1 MPLHQGFM
9 STQAQKRRL
18 GHVIAHVLAGEQ
30 SEQRDEHFVVTIV
43 GSGNS
48 AHVCAALFEAN
59 APDKTIIQIL
69 TRRPHIWTE
78 RPIVRFPDGGVQ
90 RGRLHKVSSD
100 PSELVPGSDIVLWT
114 GPVYATKEIF
124 SMLRPHLNVRRTAV
138 GTIFAQGLVHVLAQ
152 REFGPNARFFA
163 LRNIPWLCRCV
174 KLGEESEIVGTKKSI
189 SVVTVNLNSAWVKSQ
204 LEPLFLVTSMGRKEP
219 VIDMLPDFCPI
230 VFNPANQIIHP
241 AAYWGLFR
249 HWQGQP
255 LSGSDEPSEW
265 LYRSMDEAA
274 GKVLAELDDELQQLK
289 DAYFAATGAE
299 GCRCVVPLRDRL
311 LDQYGEQ
318 MEDTSTMARMIS
330 TNQAYSMAKTPCIR
344 TDSGVMPNPEH
355 RVVVDD
361 IGWGLCMLVSVA
373 ERLDTPATMMR
384 DMIEWHQ
391 TLMGK
396 EYLKNGRLCGRDCE
410 ELVLLKPDDP
420 LELVAGPSDSR

>member
-1 MPLHQGFM
+1 MCQVG
-9 STQAQKRRL
+9 R
-18 GHVIAHVLAGEQ
+18 GE
-30 SEQRDEHFVVTIV
+30 
-43 GSGNS
+43 
-48 AHVCAALFEAN
+48 
-59 APDKTIIQIL
+59 
-69 TRRPHIWTE
+69 
-78 RPIVRFPDGGVQ
+78 
-90 RGRLHKVSSD
+90 
-100 PSELVPGSDIVLWT
+100 
-114 GPVYATKEIF
+114 
-124 SMLRPHLNVRRTAV
+124 
-138 GTIFAQGLVHVLAQ
+138 
-152 REFGPNARFFA
+152 
-163 LRNIPWLCRCV
+163 RNF
-174 KLGEESEIVGTKKSI
+174 GTKKSI

>member
-1 MPLHQGFM
+1 
-9 STQAQKRRL
+9 
-18 GHVIAHVLAGEQ
+18 
-30 SEQRDEHFVVTIV
+30 
-43 GSGNS
+43 
-48 AHVCAALFEAN
+48 
-59 APDKTIIQIL
+59 
-69 TRRPHIWTE
+69 
-78 RPIVRFPDGGVQ
+78 
-90 RGRLHKVSSD
+90 
-100 PSELVPGSDIVLWT
+100 
-114 GPVYATKEIF
+114 
-124 SMLRPHLNVRRTAV
+124 MLRPHLNVRRTAV

-410 ELVLLKPDDP
+410 ELVLLNPDDP